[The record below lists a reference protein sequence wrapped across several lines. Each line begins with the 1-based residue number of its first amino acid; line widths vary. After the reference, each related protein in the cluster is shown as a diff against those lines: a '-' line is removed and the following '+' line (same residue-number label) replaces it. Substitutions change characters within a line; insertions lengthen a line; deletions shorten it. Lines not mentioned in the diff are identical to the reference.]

1 MLILLVSSQRRQ
13 AVHSLDLKHLCVEE
27 DKYIFDIDEHMKT
40 SSPRNPNT
48 RIEIARYERMFPF
61 VLSLSLRRLLTAQK
75 FCVEMK
81 RNYLLVMLGRINLS
95 PGTQFPGGLRKPS
108 TFVGWIPKC
117 SPPIA
122 LGRPLF
128 QKPVPKM
135 SLFTRSWPGL
145 AGNPQRLFLNITISM
160 LFRKT
165 VWPLL
170 FWALAHT
177 RPFVTSTLD
186 LVGISKLASL
196 HNMWEKKHCCIILC
210 LLLGL
215 LLPEATLHM
224 VLGYLYLSLGLSH
237 GRINPLK
244 SHGIS
249 AFWSFYRIGKLS
261 CKLKF
266 D

>member
-1 MLILLVSSQRRQ
+1 MS
-13 AVHSLDLKHLCVEE
+13 
-27 DKYIFDIDEHMKT
+27 
-40 SSPRNPNT
+40 
-48 RIEIARYERMFPF
+48 RMFPF
-61 VLSLSLRRLLTAQK
+61 VLSLALRRILTAQK
-75 FCVEMK
+75 FCVKMK
-81 RNYLLVMLGRINLS
+81 RNYLLVMLGHINLS

-145 AGNPQRLFLNITISM
+145 AGNPQRLFINITIRL
-160 LFRKT
+160 LFKKT

-196 HNMWEKKHCCIILC
+196 YMEKKNTVVLYC

-224 VLGYLYLSLGLSH
+224 ALGYLYLSLGLSH

-249 AFWSFYRIGKLS
+249 AFWSCDRIGKLNETY
-261 CKLKF
+261 L
-266 D
+266 

>member
-1 MLILLVSSQRRQ
+1 MS
-13 AVHSLDLKHLCVEE
+13 
-27 DKYIFDIDEHMKT
+27 
-40 SSPRNPNT
+40 
-48 RIEIARYERMFPF
+48 RMFPF
-61 VLSLSLRRLLTAQK
+61 VLSLALRRILTAQK
-75 FCVEMK
+75 FCVKMK
-81 RNYLLVMLGRINLS
+81 RNYLLVMLGHINLS

-145 AGNPQRLFLNITISM
+145 AGNPQRLSINITISL
-160 LFRKT
+160 LFKKT

-196 HNMWEKKHCCIILC
+196 HMKEKKKHCCIILC

-215 LLPEATLHM
+215 LLPEATLRM
-224 VLGYLYLSLGLSH
+224 ALGYLYLSLGLSH

-249 AFWSFYRIGKLS
+249 AFWSCDRIGKLNETY
-261 CKLKF
+261 L
-266 D
+266 